1 MSSREAVLRQIDA
14 DRILPI
20 QEPVGVLYDNSLR
33 MPLRFCHRGREYE
46 VVELLGA
53 FRESP
58 SVPCMLYLVR
68 VREGTVFAL
77 YLDVTESVEWGGQ
90 TFWRGQWVLHFQ
102 VEEGEEAML
111 VDMRLKQIADFHGH
125 LCPDLAL
132 GYRVSQYA
140 LERLTLALMSGALLR
155 VIVENTTSA
164 VDAVQHMTGCTLGNR
179 RLLVRDWGK
188 HVYTFLCGDREGL
201 RLSLRPEALPEN
213 PEMAELER
221 KIQAGRATLLE
232 TARYQTLLD
241 QRIMFI
247 LETPAE
253 TLFAARYLSVG
264 WPLDQNATAF
274 AFCEVCGE
282 PVLEQYLVLQNGR
295 RCCLG
300 CLSGLPAVR
309 AVV

>member
-1 MSSREAVLRQIDA
+1 MLTREAVLRQIDA
-14 DRILPI
+14 DRVVPI
-20 QEPVGVLYDNSLR
+20 QEFVGVHYDNRLR
-33 MPLRFCHRGREYE
+33 MPLGFCHRGRKYD

-53 FRESP
+53 FWEP
-58 SVPCMLYLVR
+58 SVPPSVVYLVR
-68 VREGTVFAL
+68 VREGSVFAL
-77 YLDVTESVEWGGQ
+77 YLDLTEPVELEGR
-90 TFWRGQWVLHFQ
+90 TVWRGQWVLHFQ
-102 VEEGEEAML
+102 VEEREPML
-111 VDMRLKQIADFHGH
+111 VDIQLKRIADFHGH

-188 HVYTFLCGDREGL
+188 HVYTFICGEGEGL
-201 RLSLRPEALPEN
+201 RLSLRPGILPES
-213 PEMAELER
+213 PEMAELEE
-221 KIQAGRATLLE
+221 KIQAGQATLME

-241 QRIMFI
+241 QRIAFI

-253 TLFAARYLSVG
+253 TLFSARYLPVG
-264 WPLDQNATAF
+264 WPPDRNATAF

-282 PVLEQYLVLQNGR
+282 PVLETHLVLQNGR
-295 RCCLG
+295 RCCLA
-300 CLSGLPAVR
+300 CLSNPLFVR
-309 AVV
+309 PGE

>member
-1 MSSREAVLRQIDA
+1 MLTREAVFRQIDA
-14 DRILPI
+14 DRVIPV
-20 QEPVGVLYDNSLR
+20 QELVGVLYDNHLR
-33 MPLRFCHRGREYE
+33 MPLRFCHRGRQYD

-58 SVPCMLYLVR
+58 SSPSTLYLVR
-68 VREGTVFAL
+68 VREGSVFAL
-77 YLDVTESVEWGGQ
+77 YLDLTESVEWGSQ

-102 VEEGEEAML
+102 VEEREPML
-111 VDMRLKQIADFHGH
+111 VDIQLKRIADFHGH

-188 HVYTFLCGDREGL
+188 HVYTFICGEGEGL
-201 RLSLRPEALPEN
+201 RLSLRMGILPEN
-213 PEMAELER
+213 LEMTELEG
-221 KIQAGRATLLE
+221 KIQAGQATLLE
-232 TARYQTLLD
+232 TARYQALLD
-241 QRIMFI
+241 QRVMFI

-253 TLFAARYLSVG
+253 TLFAARYLPVG
-264 WPLDQNATAF
+264 WPPDRNATAF

-282 PVLEQYLVLQNGR
+282 PVLETHLVLQNGR
-295 RCCLG
+295 RCCLA
-300 CLSGLPAVR
+300 CLSNPLVHPGG
-309 AVV
+309 